1 MNRTLKSGHIA
12 RSPIWSCFIDL
23 EFKKSQ
29 HTVQC
34 RVCSA
39 KLLPLCGSNHELW
52 QHVKQNHPEQ
62 YNLLFLLKSNKTH
75 LLSNN

>member
-62 YNLLFLLKSNKTH
+62 YNSLFLLKSNKTR